1 MKKNF
6 FSVLI
11 FVATIFTTSCKNNQ
25 AETTKETNIVND
37 SLTTETLKEIN
48 PLDVLKQKKIEIDS
62 FVSQNPKNLTIL
74 VKRIDRSDLFQIA
87 NEIFPEDV
95 ETTFNIV
102 KDKAGHIIYACEIP
116 NSESGDWFV
125 ALNHYFDKNGKT
137 FAFEKQTNE
146 FNSGCA
152 EITYE
157 TKTEYYNNDFKSIGS
172 DYKLVDKKKKEL
184 RKKDCDLMDYKYK
197 VVSNNDNYLK
207 TNSIKKAHTI
217 YRESSSAFIENKT
230 ETHNKPN
237 SNPKDVNPN
246 VKNYISACIEIVDH
260 FSPYSKLGYIN
271 IFNTIFN
278 NNPNIVDKTLLKQQ
292 LSEVLTNKEQ
302 RDLFFKGHLK
312 FFGRNESS
320 LFMNIDSMNDY
331 TNTQFNGDK
340 LVRYI
345 LENY

>member
-1 MKKNF
+1 MKKIF

-11 FVATIFTTSCKNNQ
+11 FVATIFAASCKNNQ

-37 SLTTETLKEIN
+37 TLTTETLTEVN
-48 PLDVLKQKKIEIDS
+48 PLDILKRKKIEIDS

-102 KDKAGHIIYACEIP
+102 KDKTGHIIYACEIP

-146 FNSGCA
+146 FNSGCE

-172 DYKLVDKKKKEL
+172 EYKLVDKKKKEL
-184 RKKDCDLMDYKYK
+184 RKKDCDLMEYKYK

-207 TNSIKKAHTI
+207 TKSIKKAHTI
-217 YRESSSAFIENKT
+217 YRESSSDFIENKT
-230 ETHNKPN
+230 ETDSKPN
-237 SNPKDVNPN
+237 TNPKDVNLN
-246 VKNYISACIEIVDH
+246 VKNYISACIEIVDD
-260 FSPYSKLGYIN
+260 FSPYSKLGYVN
-271 IFNTIFN
+271 IFNTIFD
-278 NNPNIVDKTLLKQQ
+278 NNPNIVNKNLLKQQ
-292 LSEVLTNKEQ
+292 LSAVLTNKEQ

>member
-1 MKKNF
+1 MKKDF
-6 FSVLI
+6 FILLI

-25 AETTKETNIVND
+25 AETTKETNIVKD
-37 SLTTETLKEIN
+37 SLTTETLTEVN
-48 PLDVLKQKKIEIDS
+48 SLDILKQPKIEIDS
-62 FVSQNPKNLTIL
+62 FVSQNPKNLIVL
-74 VKRIDRSDLFQIA
+74 VKRIDRSDLFQII
-87 NEIFPEDV
+87 NENFPEDI

-116 NSESGDWFV
+116 ASESGDWFL

-157 TKTEYYNNDFKSIGS
+157 TKTEYYDNDFKSIGN
-172 DYKLVDKKKKEL
+172 DYKLVDNKKKEL
-184 RKKDCDLMDYKYK
+184 RKKDCDLMNYKYK
-197 VVSNNDNYLK
+197 VASNRDNYLK
-207 TNSIKKAHTI
+207 TNSIKKAHTT
-217 YRESSSAFIENKT
+217 YKRSPSEFIENET

-237 SNPKDVNPN
+237 TYPKDVNST
-246 VKNYISACIEIVDH
+246 VKNYISACIEIVDD
-260 FSPYSKLGYIN
+260 FSPYSNLGYVN
-271 IFNTIFN
+271 IFNTIFD
-278 NNPNIVDKTLLKQQ
+278 NNPNIVNKPLLKQQ
-292 LSEVLTNKEQ
+292 LSEVLTNKEK

-331 TNTQFNGDK
+331 TNTQFNSDK
-340 LVRYI
+340 LARYI